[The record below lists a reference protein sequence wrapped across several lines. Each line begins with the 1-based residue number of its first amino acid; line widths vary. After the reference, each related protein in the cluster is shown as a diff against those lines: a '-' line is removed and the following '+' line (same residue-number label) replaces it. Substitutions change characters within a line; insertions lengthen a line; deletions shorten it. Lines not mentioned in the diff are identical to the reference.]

1 MSLKCMNCLVD
12 MYTKW
17 KYEKILLR
25 NVCKNVMLTTNN
37 QDIVNKNFIA
47 LAKRDDIAVKL
58 SLDMP
63 E

>member
-1 MSLKCMNCLVD
+1 

-25 NVCKNVMLTTNN
+25 NVCENVMLTTNN